1 MMQMLEGLILA
12 AALTPLCWVG
22 VLVVVRR
29 IRQTGLV
36 GPGLDG
42 LFDQAER
49 YAWIGGVF
57 LALLL
62 VSALAGLGVPFLAP
76 ANRRVRLL
84 EEKS

>member
-1 MMQMLEGLILA
+1 MELLKGLLLVA
-12 AALTPLCWVG
+12 VFTPVCWVG
-22 VLVVVRR
+22 LLVALRR

-76 ANRRVRLL
+76 ANR
-84 EEKS
+84 

>member
-1 MMQMLEGLILA
+1 MELLKGLLLVA
-12 AALTPLCWVG
+12 VFTPMCWVG
-22 VLVVVRR
+22 LLAALRR

-76 ANRRVRLL
+76 AGR
-84 EEKS
+84 

>member
-1 MMQMLEGLILA
+1 MELLKGLLLVAVFTPVCWVSLLA
-12 AALTPLCWVG
+12 AL
-22 VLVVVRR
+22 RR

-76 ANRRVRLL
+76 ADR
-84 EEKS
+84 

>member
-1 MMQMLEGLILA
+1 MELLKGLLLVA
-12 AALTPLCWVG
+12 VFTPVCWVG
-22 VLVVVRR
+22 LLAALRR

-76 ANRRVRLL
+76 AGQ
-84 EEKS
+84 

>member
-1 MMQMLEGLILA
+1 MELLKGLLLVA
-12 AALTPLCWVG
+12 VFTPLCWVG
-22 VLVVVRR
+22 LLAALRR

-76 ANRRVRLL
+76 ADR
-84 EEKS
+84 

>member
-1 MMQMLEGLILA
+1 MELLKGLLLVA
-12 AALTPLCWVG
+12 VFTPVCWVG
-22 VLVVVRR
+22 LLAALRR

-76 ANRRVRLL
+76 ADR
-84 EEKS
+84 

>member
-1 MMQMLEGLILA
+1 MELLKGLLLVA
-12 AALTPLCWVG
+12 VFTPVCWVG
-22 VLVVVRR
+22 LLAALRR

-76 ANRRVRLL
+76 ANR
-84 EEKS
+84 

>member
-1 MMQMLEGLILA
+1 MELLKGLLLVA
-12 AALTPLCWVG
+12 VFTPVCWVG
-22 VLVVVRR
+22 LLAALRR

-76 ANRRVRLL
+76 TGQ
-84 EEKS
+84 